1 MPKTPPYS
9 KEFKREAVQLLRSSG
24 RPIPQLA
31 KELGVSPQSLRNW
44 ASQRDV
50 DAAARRR
57 PRGLS
62 ASENAPTAPEGVSVR
77 PPRGAKRLGLDAS
90 KWQTGLDN
98 SWPNAAPLGVLWS
111 AESAS
116 CRSLL
121 TPTPPRPPTYA
132 RPHGPMP
139 SGPFPRRPPR
149 GRTCGQKDSRRRD
162 ATSPTGRSNGTL
174 SASSA
179 SASTRWSGGCGRARR
194 TPTAAHATTARGS
207 LIRVSRQLSGV

>member
-31 KELGVSPQSLRNW
+31 KELAVSPQSLRNW

-90 KWQTGLDN
+90 RWQTGLDN
-98 SWPNAAPLGVLWS
+98 SWPNAAPPGRPLVRRIGVMPQPPHPNSPSTTDLRTASRVHAERAISAAAAAWADVWS
-111 AESAS
+111 EGFPAS
-116 CRSLL
+116 GRDIAHRAFERHLVREFSKCTDEMERRMRSRPADSDGS
-121 TPTPPRPPTYA
+121 TCDDSPR
-132 RPHGPMP
+132 
-139 SGPFPRRPPR
+139 
-149 GRTCGQKDSRRRD
+149 
-162 ATSPTGRSNGTL
+162 
-174 SASSA
+174 
-179 SASTRWSGGCGRARR
+179 
-194 TPTAAHATTARGS
+194 
-207 LIRVSRQLSGV
+207 